1 MPINYATSSHTHKA
15 ENAKYLNTKQCMYI
29 FVGFEC
35 FTEETVHFEAISF
48 SIIISVKLY
57 VTVQQIIFIIKITV
71 ISLFI
76 ILI

>member
-1 MPINYATSSHTHKA
+1 MA

-48 SIIISVKLY
+48 NIVIA
-57 VTVQQIIFIIKITV
+57 IKI
-71 ISLFI
+71 LLI
-76 ILI
+76 IYNFCVQ